1 MGFHTLCAEFLP
13 ELDAVETPEFGL
25 SIALQESGMNAR
37 TEKLRAKNTID
48 EYRRERHVKPDEGP
62 MS

>member
-1 MGFHTLCAEFLP
+1 MCAEFLP
-13 ELDAVETPEFGL
+13 ELDAVETPKFVL
-25 SIALQESGMNAR
+25 STALQESGMNAR
-37 TEKLRAKNTID
+37 TEKLRRKNAID